1 VTEPEVDPRERRA
14 TMVIRVFGG
23 IRVRPGMEDRERQ
36 FAEQLSSAVEAMPGF
51 ISRTTYPA
59 ADGEEV
65 GVTRFDTRESLD
77 NWVHEGEQLAAQ
89 AGASEFYE
97 SFWVVDAEAY
107 REYAWKDGGHAD
119 HADVTSLFS

>member
-1 VTEPEVDPRERRA
+1 
-14 TMVIRVFGG
+14 MVIRVFGG
-23 IRVRPGMEDRERQ
+23 IRVRPGMGDRERQ

-65 GVTRFDTRESLD
+65 GVNRFDSRESLD
-77 NWVHEGEQLAAQ
+77 NWIHEGEQLAAQ

-97 SFWVVDAEAY
+97 SFWVVDAETY

-119 HADVTSLFS
+119 DADVTSLFS

>member
-1 VTEPEVDPRERRA
+1 
-14 TMVIRVFGG
+14 MVIRVFGG

-65 GVTRFDTRESLD
+65 GVTRFDSRESLD
-77 NWVHEGEQLAAQ
+77 NWLHEGEQLAAQ
-89 AGASEFYE
+89 VGASEFYE
-97 SFWVVDAEAY
+97 SFWVEDAETY

-119 HADVTSLFS
+119 DADVTSLFN